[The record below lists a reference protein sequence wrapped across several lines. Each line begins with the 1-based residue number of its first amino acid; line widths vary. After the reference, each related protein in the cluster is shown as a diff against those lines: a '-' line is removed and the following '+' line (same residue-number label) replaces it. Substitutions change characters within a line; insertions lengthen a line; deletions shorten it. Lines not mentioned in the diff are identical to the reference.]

1 MTVEIIT
8 PPAMARWRDV
18 MRPEFRRRLYAAIA
32 DKVENLVRRH
42 ILRIAPA
49 HHIWANKLGATPTG
63 HLTKG
68 ARLTHSTSGA
78 DYAEVIIPIPGI
90 SRAFKNLSITPKNAA
105 ALTIPIASQSYRQRA
120 ARMRQLGWTLFRPPA
135 KGAHLTSRAP
145 RRYDSYQ
152 DLLLGSKDG
161 DAVPLYLLKKR
172 VEQRQDRTL
181 LPSDAEIGATAGTAI
196 TAVIDRIA
204 KGAA

>member
-49 HHIWANKLGATPTG
+49 HHTSANRLGATPTG

-68 ARLTHSTSGA
+68 ARLTHSNAGA
-78 DYAEVIIPIPGI
+78 DFAEVIIPIPGI
-90 SRAFKNLSITPKNAA
+90 SRAFKDLSITPKNAA
-105 ALTIPIASQSYRQRA
+105 ALTLPIAPQSYGRRVSELRA
-120 ARMRQLGWTLFRPPA
+120 LGWAIFRP
-135 KGAHLTSRAP
+135 KG
-145 RRYDSYQ
+145 
-152 DLLLGSKDG
+152 KDVLMG
-161 DAVPLYLLKKR
+161 AQKDQEAVPLYLLKKR
-172 VEQRQDRTL
+172 VEQKQDRSL
-181 LPSDAEIGATAGTAI
+181 LPSDAEIGATAGAAM

>member
-8 PPAMARWRDV
+8 PLAMARWRDV
-18 MRPEFRRRLYAAIA
+18 MRPEFRQRIYRTIA
-32 DKVENLVRRH
+32 DRVENLVRRH

-49 HHIWANKLGATPTG
+49 HHIWANRLGAQPTG

-78 DYAEVIIPIPGI
+78 DFAEIIIPIPGI

-105 ALTIPIASQSYRQRA
+105 ALTIPIASQSYGQRA
-120 ARMRQLGWTLFRPPA
+120 ARMRQLGWMLFRP
-135 KGAHLTSRAP
+135 KG
-145 RRYDSYQ
+145 
-152 DLLLGSKDG
+152 KDVIMGTPPGGG

>member
-18 MRPEFRRRLYAAIA
+18 MRPEFRRRVMAAIA

-49 HHIWANKLGATPTG
+49 HHIWANRLGAQPTG

-68 ARLTHSTSGA
+68 ARLTHSTAGA
-78 DYAEVIIPIPGI
+78 DFAEVIIPIPGI

-105 ALTIPIASQSYRQRA
+105 ALTIPIASQSYGQRA
-120 ARMRQLGWTLFRPPA
+120 ARMRQLGWVLFRP
-135 KGAHLTSRAP
+135 KG
-145 RRYDSYQ
+145 
-152 DLLLGSKDG
+152 KDVLIGTPQGGG

>member
-18 MRPEFRRRLYAAIA
+18 MRPEFRRHIYREIGER
-32 DKVENLVRRH
+32 VRVLVRKH

-49 HHIWANKLGATPTG
+49 HHIWANRLGAQPTG
-63 HLTKG
+63 HLTSAVG
-68 ARLTHSTSGA
+68 EINSVAGA
-78 DYAEVIIPIPGI
+78 DFAEVIIPIPGI
-90 SRAFKNLSITPKNAA
+90 SRAFHNLSITPKNAA
-105 ALTIPIASQSYRQRA
+105 ALTIPIAAQSYGQRVS
-120 ARMRQLGWTLFRPPA
+120 RMRQLGWVLFRP
-135 KGAHLTSRAP
+135 KGRDVLMGEP
-145 RRYDSYQ
+145 P
-152 DLLLGSKDG
+152 GGG

-181 LPSDAEIGATAGTAI
+181 LPSDAEIGATAGAAM

>member
-32 DKVENLVRRH
+32 DKAENLVRRH

-49 HHIWANKLGATPTG
+49 HHMAANRLGAQPTG

-78 DYAEVIIPIPGI
+78 DFAEVIIPIPGI
-90 SRAFKNLSITPKNAA
+90 SRAFKNLTITPKNAA
-105 ALTIPIASQSYRQRA
+105 ALTIPIASQSYGQRVS
-120 ARMRQLGWTLFRPPA
+120 RMRQLGWTIFRP
-135 KGAHLTSRAP
+135 KG
-145 RRYDSYQ
+145 
-152 DLLLGSKDG
+152 KDVIMG
-161 DAVPLYLLKKR
+161 TPPGGDDAVPLYLLKKR

-181 LPSDAEIGATAGTAI
+181 LPSDAEIGATAGAAI